1 MVRPTH
7 NAGKQGLIFS
17 IITVVQCSPVKLKNV
32 VTPMLPESEQAEKR
46 GELEYKLTGS
56 ACTGRIP
63 WVALSVH
70 LLYKSI
76 YSGPKIKSK
85 EDC

>member
-56 ACTGRIP
+56 ACTDESPGWHCQCTFFTNRYIL
-63 WVALSVH
+63 AQR
-70 LLYKSI
+70 
-76 YSGPKIKSK
+76 
-85 EDC
+85 